1 MQVLNSHLSGRW
13 VAGHAPFQ
21 TLERATDG
29 APFAQASSNGID
41 LAGAVAW
48 ARDVG
53 GPALRALTFAQ
64 RGELLLALSRV
75 VHELR
80 DALID
85 ASRASYGATRG
96 DAKFDVDG
104 GAGTLAYY
112 ADLGKTLGDHTFLVD
127 GEPEKLFRT
136 GRLAGMHVLVPRQGV
151 AVHINAFNFP
161 IWGLCEKLAVAVLAG
176 VPVLSKPAT
185 ATAPAAVR
193 LVEAWVD
200 REILP
205 AGVLSLLVGSA
216 GDLLDHLG
224 PQDVV
229 AFTGGSDTARVIR
242 SHPNL
247 IRHNVPINVEADSL
261 NAAVLGPDVD
271 PGALTWDGFVADLV
285 RDLTQKAG
293 QKCTATRRIFV
304 PSERLEDL
312 RDALADR
319 LGDAAVG
326 DPDAR
331 DTRVGPLATRA
342 QQRDIL
348 AGVARFADAYPT
360 FAEGRPAPEQGFY
373 VRPRLFLAEGEAGPV
388 HEHEVFGPVA
398 TVIAYDGSAAAAI
411 AGVARGGGSLVTSV
425 YADDRRWSRE
435 VVFGVAPYTGRV
447 YWCSEKVA
455 DVQIGP
461 GTVLPGLVHGG
472 PGKAGGG
479 EELGGLRGLRF
490 YQQRT
495 AIQGDHALLSSWTDA
510 GTRS

>member
-1 MQVLNSHLSGRW
+1 MQTLSSHLVGAW
-13 VAGHAPFQ
+13 VTGAAPFQ
-21 TLERATDG
+21 VLENATTGD
-29 APFAQASSNGID
+29 AFAQASSNGLD
-41 LAGAVAW
+41 LAAALRF

-53 GPALRALTFAQ
+53 GPSLRAMTFAQ

-85 ASRASYGATRG
+85 ASRESYGATRG

-104 GAGTLAYY
+104 GAGTLAHY
-112 ADLGKTLGDHTFLVD
+112 AALGQTLGARTWTVD

-136 GRLAGMHVLVPRQGV
+136 GRLAGMHVLLPRRGV

-161 IWGLCEKLAVAVLAG
+161 IWGLCEKLAVAILAG

-193 LVEAWVD
+193 LVEAWVE
-200 REILP
+200 RSILP
-205 AGVLSLLVGSA
+205 PGALSLLVGSA

-224 PQDVV
+224 PQDAV
-229 AFTGGSDTARVIR
+229 AFTGGSDTARTIR
-242 SHPNL
+242 ANANL
-247 IRHNVPINVEADSL
+247 IRHNVPVNVEADSL
-261 NAAVLGPDVD
+261 NAAVLGPDVEV
-271 PGALTWDGFVADLV
+271 GSLTWDGFISDLT

-304 PSERLEDL
+304 PTDKLDDL
-312 RDALADR
+312 RDTLADR
-319 LGDAAVG
+319 LADAAVG

-342 QQRDIL
+342 QQRDIQ
-348 AGVARFADAYPT
+348 AGIDRFAAAYET
-360 FAEGRPAPEQGFY
+360 FALGKPAPEPGFF
-373 VRPRLFLAEGEAGPV
+373 VQPRVFLATREGPAHD
-388 HEHEVFGPVA
+388 HEIFGPVA
-398 TVIAYDGSAAAAI
+398 TVIPYDGSATAAI
-411 AGVARGGGSLVTSV
+411 ALVERGGGSLVTSV
-425 YADDRRWSRE
+425 YADDRAWARE
-435 VVFGVAPYTGRV
+435 VVFGIAPFTGRV
-447 YWCSEKVA
+447 YWGSVKVA
-455 DVQIGP
+455 DVLVGP
-461 GTVLPGLVHGG
+461 GTVLPSLVHGG

-495 AIQGDHALLSSWTDA
+495 AIQGDHALLSAWID
-510 GTRS
+510 